1 MEVAEDDVS
10 GLAGGGSRVLRGT
23 RGRQLEDLLAAEQG
37 CLRLA
42 GSGPHGEALG
52 RARTGVRRGPHLST
66 VSGRPIQPRQVA
78 LQDQYRSGDRGWL
91 HPAHRRWIG
100 GGIGHVGDGSRSA
113 RAVSGGGER
122 GSIGWREWPAAAW
135 LGTRRVKDRVV
146 EFLRLSRPLND
157 WLRKNVGP
165 STLPE
170 RRR

>member
-66 VSGRPIQPRQVA
+66 VSGRPIQPREVA
-78 LQDQYRSGDRGWL
+78 LTSRSGYDPPDGRGW
-91 HPAHRRWIG
+91 
-100 GGIGHVGDGSRSA
+100 
-113 RAVSGGGER
+113 
-122 GSIGWREWPAAAW
+122 
-135 LGTRRVKDRVV
+135 
-146 EFLRLSRPLND
+146 
-157 WLRKNVGP
+157 
-165 STLPE
+165 TLPE
-170 RRR
+170 RGAR